1 MAIEDFGMMDP
12 AGVASRIA
20 FEYDGDKKKIA
31 RAVQNGILPA
41 DAAMMAGMFI
51 DRTIMSNMKP
61 PTTTAFEDVMG
72 TGQADQMGQMAMA
85 PAGMDGAPDMGGGMG
100 VADLPVPDEMM
111 PGYAGGGIVAF
122 AGPEGSLV
130 EEDPLLKD
138 LERLYEFRK
147 TRRESLPS
155 EQREAMRTYY
165 GGASERAQKQAER
178 DKYMTLLEFASALGS
193 SKSPRFTQALAEA
206 GGKVA
211 PSMREAEKARRA
223 IEESGM
229 KGLFDLEASERAEM
243 LKDFEGAESI
253 AARRAGTSNARERVS
268 AYVAAQQELIKAG
281 KRPAASIAQLT
292 NEGWT
297 KQAEEAGM
305 AGPRAETQAY
315 TAQIAA
321 GTYASKERERNKRI
335 YDRAR
340 IPITENTDPKQA
352 ERIRAAQE
360 EVRKIEADISRVTGI
375 LGGGQSAPAGGG
387 GGTSGWGELRV
398 R

>member
-1 MAIEDFGMMDP
+1 MAIENISMMDP
-12 AGVASRIA
+12 AGVAARIA
-20 FEYDGDKKKIA
+20 LEYDGDKKKIA
-31 RAVQNGILPA
+31 NAVQNGILPA

-51 DRTIMSNMKP
+51 DRTIRSNMKP

-72 TGQADQMGQMAMA
+72 ADQMGQMAMA
-85 PAGMDGAPDMGGGMG
+85 PAGMGGAPDTGGMG

-130 EEDPLLKD
+130 EEDDPLLRD
-138 LERLYEFRK
+138 LNKLYEFRK

-206 GGKVA
+206 GGKIA
-211 PSMREAEKARRA
+211 PSMREAEKGRRA

-268 AYVAAQQELIKAG
+268 AYVAAQQELIKQG
-281 KRPAASIAQLT
+281 KRSPASTTQLA

-297 KQAEEAGM
+297 KYAEEAGM
-305 AGPRAETQAY
+305 AGSRAATQAY
-315 TAQIAA
+315 GAGVTAAD
-321 GTYASKERERNKRI
+321 YARKVREDNKRD
-335 YDRAR
+335 YDLAKRE
-340 IPITENTDPKQA
+340 ITKDTGPQLAN
-352 ERIRAAQE
+352 RIRAAQE
-360 EVRKIEADISRVTGI
+360 KVKQLEAEINRVTGFM
-375 LGGGQSAPAGGG
+375 GGGQSAPAGGG
-387 GGTSGWGELRV
+387 GGRGTVDFSSLPR
-398 R
+398 

>member
-85 PAGMDGAPDMGGGMG
+85 PAGMGGAPDMGGGMG

-165 GGASERAQKQAER
+165 GGER

-243 LKDFEGAESI
+243 LKDLEGAESI

>member
-155 EQREAMRTYY
+155 EQREAMRAYY

-211 PSMREAEKARRA
+211 PSMREAEKGRRA

-243 LKDFEGAESI
+243 LKDFEGAETL
-253 AARRAGTSNARERVS
+253 AGRRLASEKDLRADKYVKRF
-268 AYVAAQQELIKAG
+268 VAA
-281 KRPAASIAQLT
+281 AQLDPKLK
-292 NEGWT
+292 NLPRE
-297 KQAEEAGM
+297 QLEIMAERELLNLQGM

-315 TAQIAA
+315 SAQIAA
-321 GTYASKERERNKRI
+321 GNYASKERERNKRI

-360 EVRKIEADISRVTGI
+360 EVRKIEEDIRRVTGI

-387 GGTSGWGELRV
+387 GGRTVDFSSLPR
-398 R
+398 

>member
-72 TGQADQMGQMAMA
+72 TGQADQMGQMAVA

-130 EEDPLLKD
+130 EEDPLIKD

-147 TRRESLPS
+147 TRRESLPK

-178 DKYMTLLEFASALGS
+178 DKWTNILDFASALAS
-193 SKSPRFTQALAEA
+193 SKSPRFTTALGEA
-206 GGKVA
+206 GARLA
-211 PSMREAEKARRA
+211 PGIRESDKSRRA

-229 KGLFDLEASERAEM
+229 KGLFDLEMGERAEM
-243 LKDFEGAESI
+243 LKDLEGAESI

-305 AGPRAETQAY
+305 AGPRAATQAY
-315 TAQIAA
+315 GAGVTAAD
-321 GTYASKERERNKRI
+321 YARRVRDDNKRD
-335 YDRAR
+335 YQLAKRE
-340 IPITENTDPKQA
+340 ITKDTSPELAN
-352 ERIRAAQE
+352 RIRAAQE
-360 EVRKIEADISRVTGI
+360 KVQQLEAEINRVTGFM
-375 LGGGQSAPAGGG
+375 GGGQSAPAGGG
-387 GGTSGWGELRV
+387 GGRTVDFSSLPR
-398 R
+398 